1 MWFMITIKEIT
12 KLNELARIK
21 LTEKEKR
28 ELKFD
33 MEAILDYF
41 KKLASLDIN
50 NKSEFSAEE
59 HDINFNEFRED
70 KEANKEEKFS
80 EILLAQAPEKKKGYI
95 KVKKIL

>member
-1 MWFMITIKEIT
+1 MITIKEIT

-95 KVKKIL
+95 KVKRIL